1 MVILILEGIATSGK
15 TAVKDELGKALKEKG
30 LKLSVIGEEETLMPI
45 LDNAEKGV
53 SIDHLKKIINAALES
68 AKRKDVLI
76 FDRLF
81 FTHVFRTQSDIKDF
95 EEIEKMFKGNVLLAF
110 LKIDENKIS
119 QRISSAMKHRPK
131 EWGDYV
137 KKKGTMVEIF
147 QYYKHQQRLL
157 LDLLKKTSIPHRVY
171 NSTNMDFKGIKNK
184 ILKAVLVNSK
194 KSNI

>member
-15 TAVKDELGKALKEKG
+15 TAVKNELEKALKEEG
-30 LKLSVIGEEETLMPI
+30 LKSSVVGEEETLMPI
-45 LDNAEKGV
+45 LDNTKKNV
-53 SIDHLKKIINAALES
+53 SVDHLKKIIRAALRS
-68 AKRKDVLI
+68 AKKKDVLI

-95 EEIEKMFKGNVLLAF
+95 EEIEKIFKGDVLLVF
-110 LKIDENKIS
+110 LKINENKIS

-131 EWGDYV
+131 KWGDYV